1 MKKLLKLLAICLVLI
16 ATTIKVNAQEI
27 QVIHKGPFI
36 MYKKCGIELM
46 PSQLIQVF
54 KDDPNMKAYYKPMAR
69 DFVIAALL
77 KTAATVLIAWPIIQ
91 DINKQQNPDWY
102 LAYIGAGCAVLAIP
116 FDISL
121 CKHAKKGVAFYN
133 AGYKAPAAAAVHVDL
148 GLLSNG
154 AGVALNF

>member
-1 MKKLLKLLAICLVLI
+1 MTLLVMAVKS
-16 ATTIKVNAQEI
+16 NAQEI
-27 QVIHKGPFI
+27 QVIHKGPFT
-36 MYKKCGIELM
+36 MYKKCGVELM

-54 KDDPNMKAYYKPMAR
+54 RDDPQMKAYYKPMAR
-69 DFVIAALL
+69 NFGISMLL

-102 LAYIGAGCAVLAIP
+102 LAYIGGGCAVLAIP
-116 FDISL
+116 FDISM

-133 AGYKAPAAAAVHVDL
+133 NGYKVPPAAAVHVDL

-154 AGVALNF
+154 MGVAMNF